1 MEKTLE
7 RKPAGRKAESR
18 RRLLDAARRLFV
30 EHGYH
35 DTRPQDISKEA
46 GVGHGTFYLHFE
58 DKQACFS
65 AFVEEAREELNEEV
79 ARHTDGA
86 ATLDELIRGTLNGC
100 FTYAE
105 AHPGVLRAVM
115 ADMSVIAGRPETE
128 SEETIMDQWGDGWT
142 ESLLE
147 AANDGLVDRQLH
159 LNTAGHAIPG
169 AIYQAF
175 RNAARRNIPRETV
188 IDSLTTFIVRALQ
201 PTPSE

>member
-30 EHGYH
+30 ERGYH

-65 AFVEEAREELNEEV
+65 AFVAEAREELNQEV
-79 ARHTDGA
+79 ERHTEGA
-86 ATLDELIRGTLNGC
+86 TTLDDLIRGTLIGC
-100 FTYAE
+100 FTYSDE
-105 AHPGVLRAVM
+105 HPGVLRAVM
-115 ADMSVIAGRPETE
+115 ADMAVIAGRPETE
-128 SEETIMDQWGDGWT
+128 SAETIMDQWGDSWT
-142 ESLLE
+142 ESLMEL
-147 AANDGLVDRQLH
+147 AGDGIVDSQLH

-175 RNAARRNIPRETV
+175 RNAGRRDIPRETV
-188 IDSLTTFIVRALQ
+188 IDSLTKFIVHALQ
-201 PTPSE
+201 PPRSV